1 MAHGRGAL
9 CNPAAPIHRKRGSES
24 PRNRM
29 PESQCVL
36 GKAEVYGPLSQ
47 GVVLAR
53 LRHINERAS
62 VRRELATAAALA
74 GEGGY
79 GAVLDQRT
87 GQIEFGWLGHRRGNC
102 AEELRSLDGDPEDS
116 WCGWCRRSRCVMDS
130 FLEVCWVIGGR
141 GDGWCYS
148 DEALGRREIG
158 LRSLGQ
164 LLRPWRVSRLKVTS
178 RDSPRA
184 LSALDAAVH
193 TLRQTLVY

>member
-1 MAHGRGAL
+1 
-9 CNPAAPIHRKRGSES
+9 
-24 PRNRM
+24 M

-87 GQIEFGWLGHRRGNC
+87 GQIEYGWLGHRRGNC
-102 AEELRSLDGDPEDS
+102 AEELRSLTATPKTLGAAGAGVVGVS
-116 WCGWCRRSRCVMDS
+116 WTASWRSV
-130 FLEVCWVIGGR
+130 G
-141 GDGWCYS
+141 
-148 DEALGRREIG
+148 
-158 LRSLGQ
+158 
-164 LLRPWRVSRLKVTS
+164 
-178 RDSPRA
+178 
-184 LSALDAAVH
+184 
-193 TLRQTLVY
+193 